1 MNLVNGYLMNISKI
15 KNKNKKLIHKTKN
28 ENAMFSYW
36 ISNCHYFMYMYWN
49 VLFWNIR
56 IYRVVLLTTKTISFF
71 YLMFTVP
78 LITAKYRV
86 NPENS
91 VEEKLFNNEDNPSPL
106 LELVGQELAMQT
118 SGIVKVYIDTLGDIS
133 RIRNVLKVSN
143 TFFSLHPL

>member
-1 MNLVNGYLMNISKI
+1 
-15 KNKNKKLIHKTKN
+15 
-28 ENAMFSYW
+28 
-36 ISNCHYFMYMYWN
+36 
-49 VLFWNIR
+49 
-56 IYRVVLLTTKTISFF
+56 
-71 YLMFTVP
+71 MFTVP

-143 TFFSLHPL
+143 TFFLAPFVNIGSRREQNFSPLAC